1 MSSSCSI
8 HLGNYIMVV
17 QPPTPRKPE
26 PGSAIPPQQSTV
38 SPDRKKKG
46 GKQGPAEPKPI
57 SMKQITAVGHDMG
70 ALDFELA
77 WLRFLREAEDDYQR
91 RLCRVSHYSTRAGV
105 HFYFVFNLALY
116 ITGQS

>member
-26 PGSAIPPQQSTV
+26 PGSAIPPVPQQQSMV

-46 GKQGPAEPKPI
+46 AKQGPAEPKPI
-57 SMKQITAVGHDMG
+57 SMKQISTQDMG
-70 ALDFELA
+70 ALEFELL
-77 WLRFLREAEDDYQR
+77 WLRFLRDCEDDYQK
-91 RLCRVSHYSTRAGV
+91 RLCRVSA
-105 HFYFVFNLALY
+105 
-116 ITGQS
+116 